1 MSMQIKAGGC
11 HPTCVQV
18 TGAEHET
25 EVNTSEDTGRQL
37 VECSTCGTVLRV
49 FDKYSDAIA
58 LAIKH
63 AFNPEVKT

>member
-1 MSMQIKAGGC
+1 MSMEIKALGC
-11 HPTCVQV
+11 HSTCIGV

-25 EVNTSEDTGRQL
+25 EVVKSEDTSRNIA
-37 VECSTCGTVLRV
+37 ECNTCGTVLRV

-63 AFNPEVKT
+63 AFNPEVTT